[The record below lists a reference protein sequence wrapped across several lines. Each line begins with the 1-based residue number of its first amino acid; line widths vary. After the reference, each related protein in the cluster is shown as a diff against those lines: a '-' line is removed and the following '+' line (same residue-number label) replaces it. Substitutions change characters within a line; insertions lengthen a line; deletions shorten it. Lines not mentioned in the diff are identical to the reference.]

1 MAKMKRFMAMLMAM
15 LMILQVMPVEAMAEG
30 IEGLKSRVSN
40 VITGST
46 FFTLTFTVEGADG
59 NDDVITQYV
68 ENGQKPVLP
77 ENPAKAGYT
86 FVGWFTADDTEVT
99 KETLI
104 TSDMAA
110 VARFTP
116 IATVTVTVNYVA
128 EDGTQVADPT
138 VREYLANSEDVIT
151 CPAEV
156 VHKGVTLYPEQT
168 SVTVNADLLNKAVDG
183 AVTVTVKYAQADAQ
197 YTVKHWA
204 LKADYE
210 SYEGLTITAENIE
223 TYCKLIGSE
232 DKMGASGATVTPNP
246 LTGDAF
252 DHYDFDHA
260 ESVVL
265 DKSDKKTV
273 NVFYIPKTYTLT
285 YNTQGGSYVAPKTGK
300 YGSEVE
306 VYTFKA
312 GETTYICGLE
322 EHTHSYN
329 ACGWSYR
336 GGWQCGKT
344 AHTHNASCRFT
355 SAAVTTPTPTKT
367 GYVFEGWYIDE
378 DCKVEAKTTM
388 TLTAD
393 TTVYAKWTAGTAN
406 YTVVY
411 MAENVND
418 ENNPNYI
425 TSEVKTGK
433 VGDTA
438 TGTAHSGNFA
448 TSIFADQAYYEY
460 DSTKSTSAEIK
471 PDGSTVVTSYY
482 KLKTY
487 TMTFKL
493 NNKNATLTIG
503 TESYGKN
510 GKNKGNYSFTAKLGQ
525 DVSTLWP
532 TADNISGANNFYGWW
547 NPNNEIYQVS
557 KILVLSKEL
566 IGSSTSTGTTFTA
579 DYTSG
584 TKVEL
589 HYMLQNADD
598 DGYTDMDAYRQ
609 SAITTST
616 DFGQKQIEGY
626 DIERKE
632 YKYVDDVKHYY
643 FYYTRKNFNI
653 EYYNGTDLLQTVNV
667 RYGKAISDSTYAVP
681 TPEELGLADDY
692 TVTGWYTDPEGTS
705 KYTFSTMPN
714 TNLKLYLKVEA
725 PKRTVTFEFEDGQ
738 SETKKYEI
746 PLGTKLGEV
755 PTPVREGYEFLG
767 WFTED
772 GAWFDD
778 DQPIMQDMTVYAH
791 WKMKALSYTVKYVDA
806 AGNAVA
812 PSKTVTNASF
822 QPDQE
827 ITERAITVA
836 GMRYDA
842 ETKSTTLEIG
852 VTNEIIFVYSP
863 AGKVPTRCT
872 ITSMAR

>member
-46 FFTLTFTVEGADG
+46 FFTLTFTVEGEDG

-99 KETLI
+99 KETPI

-110 VARFTP
+110 VARFTL
-116 IATVTVTVNYVA
+116 IATVTVKVNYVA
-128 EDGTQVADPT
+128 ENEEPVADPT
-138 VREYLANSEDVIT
+138 VREYLANSEDVIN

-156 VHKGVTLYPEQT
+156 VHNGMTLYPEQT
-168 SVTVNADLLNKAVDG
+168 SVTVNADLLSQAENG
-183 AVTVTVKYAQADAQ
+183 TVTVTVKYAQADAE

-204 LKADYE
+204 LKADYK

-223 TYCKLIGSE
+223 TYCTLIDSE
-232 DKMGASGATVTPNP
+232 EKMGASGATVTPNP
-246 LTGDAF
+246 LTGDEF

-300 YGSEVE
+300 YNSDVV

-438 TGTAHSGNFA
+438 TGTAHSETLLRAF
-448 TSIFADQAYYEY
+448 SQIR
-460 DSTKSTSAEIK
+460 
-471 PDGSTVVTSYY
+471 
-482 KLKTY
+482 L
-487 TMTFKL
+487 TMSMIPQSRLLRRSSPTAPPWL
-493 NNKNATLTIG
+493 RLTI
-503 TESYGKN
+503 
-510 GKNKGNYSFTAKLGQ
+510 
-525 DVSTLWP
+525 
-532 TADNISGANNFYGWW
+532 
-547 NPNNEIYQVS
+547 
-557 KILVLSKEL
+557 
-566 IGSSTSTGTTFTA
+566 SS
-579 DYTSG
+579 
-584 TKVEL
+584 
-589 HYMLQNADD
+589 
-598 DGYTDMDAYRQ
+598 RR
-609 SAITTST
+609 I
-616 DFGQKQIEGY
+616 
-626 DIERKE
+626 R
-632 YKYVDDVKHYY
+632 
-643 FYYTRKNFNI
+643 
-653 EYYNGTDLLQTVNV
+653 
-667 RYGKAISDSTYAVP
+667 
-681 TPEELGLADDY
+681 
-692 TVTGWYTDPEGTS
+692 
-705 KYTFSTMPN
+705 
-714 TNLKLYLKVEA
+714 
-725 PKRTVTFEFEDGQ
+725 
-738 SETKKYEI
+738 
-746 PLGTKLGEV
+746 
-755 PTPVREGYEFLG
+755 
-767 WFTED
+767 
-772 GAWFDD
+772 
-778 DQPIMQDMTVYAH
+778 
-791 WKMKALSYTVKYVDA
+791 
-806 AGNAVA
+806 
-812 PSKTVTNASF
+812 
-822 QPDQE
+822 
-827 ITERAITVA
+827 
-836 GMRYDA
+836 
-842 ETKSTTLEIG
+842 
-852 VTNEIIFVYSP
+852 
-863 AGKVPTRCT
+863 
-872 ITSMAR
+872 